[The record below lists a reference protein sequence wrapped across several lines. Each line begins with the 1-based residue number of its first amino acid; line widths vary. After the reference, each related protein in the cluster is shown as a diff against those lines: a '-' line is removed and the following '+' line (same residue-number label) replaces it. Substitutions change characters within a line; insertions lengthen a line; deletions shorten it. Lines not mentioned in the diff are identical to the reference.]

1 MGFLPDPAPPS
12 RSRAAAAASPSYFT
26 SSSSSASAAAG
37 GRFESSYYTPLPSE
51 TALLRRIKELEDS
64 HARLQVEI
72 ARLLRDKGG
81 ISTASE
87 GDASPALSV
96 EAALQPL
103 HRDENSG
110 ENFSSDQLLESLS
123 SQRVVSPSPQET
135 RSSLP
140 LNSTFKHVT
149 RSRPSS
155 ARGVFNVPANM
166 LAEGVDR
173 QSVKI
178 LQSLGHSVHIFS
190 PNGEVIY
197 WNRTAELLYGW
208 SASEALGKDVLGLLV
223 DQSAR
228 DAARKIIAELCI
240 GKSWTGQFPLK
251 KKSGEIFPAMITNT
265 PFYDEDGVQ
274 VGVIGVTSDARPF
287 IEHVSIV
294 SKSLLNLKKDDVDLP
309 SAFHGMASSKLD
321 WHFPWQIPMASTFSN
336 LASKMLS
343 HFRLQEWSL
352 ERGAGSADSARS
364 EQENFEMASSLDKR
378 ERRVPFSGTMSDY
391 PIAIMGSYIPGSHS
405 GTFNK
410 KSKDSGSKELLGEGW
425 LGSGHKSFGS
435 KAESW
440 VAKTEATWPCTGLEH
455 EQSFQ
460 GELAGFQQVQNQQE
474 EQGSADASRKVKRSQ
489 EEPGVDLNLV
499 VVSCSSSLFDESEN
513 SSSNKSTTSYSGS
526 RAEELDNL
534 ECEISWQDITLR
546 EHIGVGS
553 CATVYHGVWNGSD
566 VAVKVFTEQDH
577 SGELLNDFKKE
588 VALMRRLRH
597 PNVLLYMG
605 AITSPER
612 LGIVTEFLPRG
623 SLFRL
628 LHRHTPGMD
637 WKRRLRM
644 ALDVARGM
652 NYLHHFTPPIVHRD
666 LKSSNLLVDRNWT
679 VKVGDF
685 GLSRLKHGTF
695 LTAKSGMGTPQW
707 MAPEVLRSEPS
718 NETSDV
724 YSFGVI
730 LWELATEQVP
740 WTGLNSMQVV
750 GAVGFMNQRLIIPE
764 DLNPAFASLIE
775 DCWQSDPK
783 LRPSFQ
789 DLADKLK
796 DMQKSWVES
805 VNTSS

>member
-287 IEHVSIV
+287 IEH
-294 SKSLLNLKKDDVDLP
+294 
-309 SAFHGMASSKLD
+309 
-321 WHFPWQIPMASTFSN
+321 
-336 LASKMLS
+336 ASKMLS

-378 ERRVPFSGTMSDY
+378 ERRVPFS
-391 PIAIMGSYIPGSHS
+391 
-405 GTFNK
+405 
-410 KSKDSGSKELLGEGW
+410 
-425 LGSGHKSFGS
+425 
-435 KAESW
+435 
-440 VAKTEATWPCTGLEH
+440 GLEH

>member
-378 ERRVPFSGTMSDY
+378 ERRVPFSG
-391 PIAIMGSYIPGSHS
+391 
-405 GTFNK
+405 
-410 KSKDSGSKELLGEGW
+410 
-425 LGSGHKSFGS
+425 
-435 KAESW
+435 
-440 VAKTEATWPCTGLEH
+440 LEH

-546 EHIGVGS
+546 EHIGVDEVGLQLIISACSTACIHSGS

>member
-378 ERRVPFSGTMSDY
+378 ERRVPFSG
-391 PIAIMGSYIPGSHS
+391 
-405 GTFNK
+405 
-410 KSKDSGSKELLGEGW
+410 
-425 LGSGHKSFGS
+425 
-435 KAESW
+435 
-440 VAKTEATWPCTGLEH
+440 LEH

-612 LGIVTEFLPRG
+612 LG
-623 SLFRL
+623 
-628 LHRHTPGMD
+628 
-637 WKRRLRM
+637 
-644 ALDVARGM
+644 
-652 NYLHHFTPPIVHRD
+652 
-666 LKSSNLLVDRNWT
+666 
-679 VKVGDF
+679 
-685 GLSRLKHGTF
+685 
-695 LTAKSGMGTPQW
+695 
-707 MAPEVLRSEPS
+707 EV
-718 NETSDV
+718 
-724 YSFGVI
+724 FFACFIVI
-730 LWELATEQVP
+730 LQE
-740 WTGLNSMQVV
+740 WTGNVACEWHWMWL
-750 GAVGFMNQRLIIPE
+750 E
-764 DLNPAFASLIE
+764 E
-775 DCWQSDPK
+775 
-783 LRPSFQ
+783 
-789 DLADKLK
+789 
-796 DMQKSWVES
+796 
-805 VNTSS
+805 